1 MPGGYFAVLAL
12 AASFLFLGETL
23 VGQAPDGKEPPE
35 KRQDAGKEEP
45 LRSNVDDRLAR
56 LQLLSAELGERIS
69 GIAARVAPLMEQLS
83 SEKRKDSPDEK
94 RLLELKNALGRERYK
109 LEKMKTEQKEVLK
122 ELHSLLAFTDIAKDA
137 GPGKWIPGGMWKC
150 TPAVGDINN
159 DGYLDVAGICRYG
172 TGLRVWV
179 YRGKGRWVD
188 VSAGLPSSA
197 FGGGVRMADV
207 NKDGNLDL
215 VAAFHGGGTRVFLG
229 NGKGGWVESSSG
241 ILKRDP
247 QDVVVGDF
255 NGDGNLD
262 FADVGYHASAS
273 VRFHLGDGKGNWK
286 PWETTGLPTCKENE
300 EVWGM
305 NLAVGDINRD
315 GHLDLI
321 VNHSGKIGMGH
332 ALDPVWL
339 GDGAGNFKSASVGLR
354 HVRNGGTWGV
364 DLGDVNNDG
373 YLDIL
378 MGCQDC
384 TKDVPYHV
392 QVYLGNGFGVWRAS
406 CEGLE
411 AVPPTAGVKGAKL
424 VDLDKDGN
432 LDIVAAVKGG
442 IMVWRGDGTGRW
454 QLQLTSE
461 AEVPALP
468 AFGVAVGDIDGD
480 GYDDIVAAYG
490 TMAQTN
496 ITRKMMGLGPVPYG
510 GYLKVWAVRPAD
522 VALRARIEEM
532 LEQFEKEEIPPVRA
546 GEEEPS
552 GKGED

>member
-1 MPGGYFAVLAL
+1 
-12 AASFLFLGETL
+12 
-23 VGQAPDGKEPPE
+23 
-35 KRQDAGKEEP
+35 
-45 LRSNVDDRLAR
+45 
-56 LQLLSAELGERIS
+56 
-69 GIAARVAPLMEQLS
+69 
-83 SEKRKDSPDEK
+83 
-94 RLLELKNALGRERYK
+94 
-109 LEKMKTEQKEVLK
+109 
-122 ELHSLLAFTDIAKDA
+122 
-137 GPGKWIPGGMWKC
+137 
-150 TPAVGDINN
+150 
-159 DGYLDVAGICRYG
+159 
-172 TGLRVWV
+172 
-179 YRGKGRWVD
+179 
-188 VSAGLPSSA
+188 
-197 FGGGVRMADV
+197 MADV

-247 QDVVVGDF
+247 LDVVVGDF

-546 GEEEPS
+546 GEEEPA
-552 GKGED
+552 GKGEDEENSGPGLPATPALEAGSEADIEESPGAENDEADYRTAFEGLRSRFYEDRQKAKLALVKAGRGIAPLLKEGLTDSDSRIRAHCIDLMALVGDDSQFSTLVKIAAETTPNRILIGA